1 MYYFSDEPDCGEGAR
16 FDDYSRHGKWQM
28 NNSPLYQTTDG
39 YGDTEFEASLRTWA
53 RNNVPAIRYFA
64 GKR

>member
-1 MYYFSDEPDCGEGAR
+1 
-16 FDDYSRHGKWQM
+16 M
-28 NNSPLYQTTDG
+28 NNSPLYKSAGG
-39 YGDTEFEASLRTWA
+39 YDDTEFEAGLRTWA